1 VHSVQKPS
9 LAMFPVTLQIPVAV
23 LLLLGGLVAC
33 FAGYRLF
40 RIVLGIYG
48 FILGALLASTMVGA
62 GNAGS
67 LLLAAV
73 VGGVIG
79 AIVLN
84 FAYFLGVVLVGAAFG
99 AMVAT
104 TVWGRAGVEPHVL
117 IVILFAVIGAV
128 GAMMLQRFVII
139 VGTAFGGA
147 WTALVGGLAL
157 LGDRAAQAAASANNV
172 WVVYPLDPAPGKR
185 WVLWVW
191 LALGLAGTVTQ
202 LGQGKGTKVV
212 KTRKNRKVDVRDG
225 QLRTTG
231 DDHVGGHCSR
241 RTRRGARGH
250 RRVFAAG
257 ELSVARGSGR
267 RQDEPRGAD
276 RVGARL
282 VLRDGA
288 RSDARPP

>member
-1 VHSVQKPS
+1 
-9 LAMFPVTLQIPVAV
+9 MFPVTLQIPVAV

-104 TVWGRAGVEPHVL
+104 MAWGRAGAEPHVL

-139 VGTAFGGA
+139 LGTAFGGA

-191 LALGLAGTVTQ
+191 LGLGLAGTVAQ
-202 LGQGKGTKVV
+202 LGQSKGTKVV
-212 KTRKNRKVDVRDG
+212 KTRKNRK
-225 QLRTTG
+225 
-231 DDHVGGHCSR
+231 
-241 RTRRGARGH
+241 
-250 RRVFAAG
+250 
-257 ELSVARGSGR
+257 
-267 RQDEPRGAD
+267 
-276 RVGARL
+276 
-282 VLRDGA
+282 
-288 RSDARPP
+288 